1 MEQDWKEMIKE
12 GMKLIAQGCK
22 KNTIWTGCVDCP
34 FDEYCT
40 AITTSEL
47 TPPDEWKEL
56 PE

>member
-12 GMKLIAQGCK
+12 GMKLIAKGCK

-40 AITTSEL
+40 AITMSEL
-47 TPPDEWKEL
+47 TTPDEWKEL